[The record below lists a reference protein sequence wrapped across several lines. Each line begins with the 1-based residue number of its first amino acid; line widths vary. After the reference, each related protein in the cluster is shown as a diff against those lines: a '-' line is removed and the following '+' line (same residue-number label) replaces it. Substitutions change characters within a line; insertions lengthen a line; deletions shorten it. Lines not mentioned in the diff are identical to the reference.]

1 MVADAISKMKRIMP
15 RTASKR
21 SLTANAQTRT
31 THAPETMRWIV
42 VTHVTQTS
50 SLPSLETGTM
60 TGTTSQYSATDLMT
74 QQATAVS
81 KVGTTAPSTERGSA
95 STMVSPITVQAE
107 TTTLS
112 ERSPA
117 TRERRSTVSTLVVV
131 AVAREITNLE
141 ISSALQISTVT
152 LTIEVLLQLQQEMI
166 GAPLLVAKEVGLTT
180 DLPRIR
186 S

>member
-1 MVADAISKMKRIMP
+1 
-15 RTASKR
+15 
-21 SLTANAQTRT
+21 
-31 THAPETMRWIV
+31 
-42 VTHVTQTS
+42 
-50 SLPSLETGTM
+50 
-60 TGTTSQYSATDLMT
+60 
-74 QQATAVS
+74 
-81 KVGTTAPSTERGSA
+81 
-95 STMVSPITVQAE
+95 MVSPITVQAE